1 MQILF
6 TYTSS
11 SQQKAAEKG
20 FGYYVHSADKRMLSY
35 IQ

>member
-1 MQILF
+1 MHTLIH
-6 TYTSS
+6 TRSK
-11 SQQKAAEKG
+11 QQTGAKAG

>member
-1 MQILF
+1 MHTL
-6 TYTSS
+6 TAYTRFE
-11 SQQKAAEKG
+11 QLKEAKAG